1 MFAYGGSIIVNL
13 VVRRWNEVFV
23 GIITIRINRIAG
35 DLVIAT
41 SRSHDEK
48 KDVWSC
54 GKTKKIARLIR
65 MREDR

>member
-1 MFAYGGSIIVNL
+1 MVRDIVDILDGTALGGWDEVLVSIVTL
-13 VVRRWNEVFV
+13 GFHRV
-23 GIITIRINRIAG
+23 AG